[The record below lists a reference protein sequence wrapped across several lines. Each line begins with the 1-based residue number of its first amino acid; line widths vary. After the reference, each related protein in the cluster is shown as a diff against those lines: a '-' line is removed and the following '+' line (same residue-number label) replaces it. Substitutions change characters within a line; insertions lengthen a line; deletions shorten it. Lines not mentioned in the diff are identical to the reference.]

1 MPTNRTGEKDKNIPF
16 RSERYFCTNGMWYF
30 ETREGSQQGPFSSKQ
45 DMEAELMLYLRE
57 INMASS
63 RITKD

>member
-1 MPTNRTGEKDKNIPF
+1 MSDHRAGEEDKNIPF

-30 ETREGSQQGPFSSKQ
+30 ETREGKQVGPFTSKDEMQ
-45 DMEAELMLYLRE
+45 GELLLYMRE
-57 INMASS
+57 MNMVTG